1 MTWKNTA
8 EPDRPQMTKWRMRI
22 AYWVPKATDT
32 GSEYVKRIAF
42 PQQQWSYECASML
55 RYMYNACFVYQKI

>member
-1 MTWKNTA
+1 
-8 EPDRPQMTKWRMRI
+8 MTKWRMRI